1 MNKNLYRKLAWQN
14 IKNNKNTFGPFGI
27 CTGAMTAMFYMLTAI
42 VSMSEKS
49 NFYGDDTLNIFLR
62 FGIIVTG
69 IFAFFVILYTNS
81 FLMKRRAKEFGLY
94 SMLGME
100 KHHICKI
107 IFWEM
112 LDIAAISIG
121 AGVLIGMLFSRLMFL
136 LLGKLVGIQS
146 TVAFSLSVDAIVKT
160 LVVFVLFFFVAI
172 VLNFVRI
179 ARLKPIELMRSTKAG
194 EREPKAKWLMAILG
208 VLCLGGGYY
217 LSVSV
222 SDPVTAISTFF
233 IAVLLVIAGT
243 YLLFISG
250 SIALLKLLKNSK
262 HFYYKKNHF
271 VTVSGLMYRMKQN
284 AAGLA
289 SICVLSTAV
298 LVTLFSTVALYVGT
312 EDCIRTMYPTDV
324 SIQANPKLEFDD
336 DNCWTIAENVYETEE
351 FECFLDEYAASCNV
365 DIADREHYYLYLA
378 IGVFSGSEFQ
388 QIESMSGD
396 MSMVF
401 ILSAEDYKNYTGRE
415 VDLKSGEALVY
426 SKKNCQFPEQKMTFG
441 DKTLTIVG
449 TLPDDD
455 GMTNVQYL
463 IDDFLTIVVSDMDEI
478 SAIDAESQSGNLSY
492 DYNFNLTGEKADIIE
507 FCDTLDGKM
516 KEAGYDAER
525 TVSDIH
531 SERQDYMGLY
541 GSLFFIG
548 IFIGVLF
555 MGATV
560 MIIYYKQIS
569 EGYDDRERFVIMQKV
584 GMSEREIK
592 GTIRSQ
598 ILLVFF
604 LPILLALL
612 HISFAFPAIRNILRI
627 FGLVNIPLLVGCLV
641 VTVAVYVIG
650 YAIVYG
656 LTARTYYKIV
666 K

>member
-112 LDIAAISIG
+112 LDIAVISIG

-160 LVVFVLFFFVAI
+160 LVVFVLFFSVAI

-250 SIALLKLLKNSK
+250 SIA
-262 HFYYKKNHF
+262 F
-271 VTVSGLMYRMKQN
+271 
-284 AAGLA
+284 
-289 SICVLSTAV
+289 
-298 LVTLFSTVALYVGT
+298 
-312 EDCIRTMYPTDV
+312 
-324 SIQANPKLEFDD
+324 
-336 DNCWTIAENVYETEE
+336 
-351 FECFLDEYAASCNV
+351 
-365 DIADREHYYLYLA
+365 
-378 IGVFSGSEFQ
+378 
-388 QIESMSGD
+388 
-396 MSMVF
+396 
-401 ILSAEDYKNYTGRE
+401 
-415 VDLKSGEALVY
+415 
-426 SKKNCQFPEQKMTFG
+426 
-441 DKTLTIVG
+441 
-449 TLPDDD
+449 
-455 GMTNVQYL
+455 
-463 IDDFLTIVVSDMDEI
+463 
-478 SAIDAESQSGNLSY
+478 
-492 DYNFNLTGEKADIIE
+492 
-507 FCDTLDGKM
+507 
-516 KEAGYDAER
+516 
-525 TVSDIH
+525 
-531 SERQDYMGLY
+531 
-541 GSLFFIG
+541 LFF
-548 IFIGVLF
+548 L
-555 MGATV
+555 
-560 MIIYYKQIS
+560 
-569 EGYDDRERFVIMQKV
+569 
-584 GMSEREIK
+584 
-592 GTIRSQ
+592 
-598 ILLVFF
+598 
-604 LPILLALL
+604 
-612 HISFAFPAIRNILRI
+612 
-627 FGLVNIPLLVGCLV
+627 
-641 VTVAVYVIG
+641 
-650 YAIVYG
+650 
-656 LTARTYYKIV
+656 
-666 K
+666 